1 LYFKNTS
8 QSWLV
13 DAASRLIIK
22 SGLYSYKSSSGSI
35 IFSFNKKSKSF
46 GVSESF
52 TAFTFFQIF
61 LKIK

>member
-1 LYFKNTS
+1 LYFKNIS

-52 TAFTFFQIF
+52 TAFIFFQIF
-61 LKIK
+61 FKIK